1 MTCFFLSRPSLTMP
15 HRNLTGSCNVNCGC
29 KIHEYEPVCGSD
41 GITYFNPCLAGC
53 VNSGN
58 LSTGVSVF
66 HKFLYCCW
74 SNILWQGRVRIHI
87 LTLGFGPSFQ
97 ETSNNL
103 QKMSWQKA
111 RGKKI
116 MQCYHF
122 FSRDDWSVWVQWLFP
137 YQPPPTLHSVPTQW
151 NAIRL
156 NARPPISYSARALA
170 MHLKVKMST
179 FGVNRRAPSLI
190 RVCEDGQ

>member
-58 LSTGVSVF
+58 LSTGVSIF

-74 SNILWQGRVRIHI
+74 SDILWQGHVRIHI

-122 FSRDDWSVWVQWLFP
+122 FFPGTIGVCGYSDFFHISPLHFTRCANSVKRDK
-137 YQPPPTLHSVPTQW
+137 
-151 NAIRL
+151 A
-156 NARPPISYSARALA
+156 
-170 MHLKVKMST
+170 
-179 FGVNRRAPSLI
+179 
-190 RVCEDGQ
+190 